1 MSEKET
7 LEERSS
13 SPCEARHVLGR
24 AAEGAEDDSLAEP
37 ITLPWSKCRRTR
49 KLAYVYANISH

>member
-49 KLAYVYANISH
+49 KLIYVYANISH